1 MKITERDRERI
12 RMTIRSAIT
21 FKIAFK
27 NVEKLDKIINEYNE
41 NPIKYEQDHP
51 DFDLEETKRIR
62 QEFLDAFDDAFT
74 KLREANT
81 DAKH

>member
-1 MKITERDRERI
+1 MEVIEITDKERI
-12 RMTIRSAIT
+12 RLT
-21 FKIAFK
+21 FRMALSF
-27 NVEKLDKIINEYNE
+27 NNAGRLDKIINEYNK

-51 DFDLEETKRIR
+51 DFDLEEIIRIR

>member
-1 MKITERDRERI
+1 MEVIEITDRERV
-12 RMTIRSAIT
+12 RLTVHMAIV
-21 FKIAFK
+21 FK
-27 NVEKLDKIINEYNE
+27 NAGRLDKIINEYNK

-74 KLREANT
+74 KLREAAA

>member
-12 RMTIRSAIT
+12 RLTIHMA
-21 FKIAFK
+21 IAFK
-27 NVEKLDKIINEYNE
+27 NVERLDKIINEYNE

-62 QEFLDAFDDAFT
+62 QEFLDAFDNAFT
-74 KLREANT
+74 KLREATT
-81 DAKH
+81 DGQH

>member
-1 MKITERDRERI
+1 M
-12 RMTIRSAIT
+12 AL
-21 FKIAFK
+21 AFR
-27 NVEKLDKIINEYNE
+27 NAGRLDKIINEYNE

-74 KLREANT
+74 KLREADTNEQ
-81 DAKH
+81 H

>member
-1 MKITERDRERI
+1 MKITDHDRERI
-12 RMTIRSAIT
+12 RLTVHSA
-21 FKIAFK
+21 IAFK
-27 NVEKLDKIINEYNE
+27 NVERLDKIINEYNE

-74 KLREANT
+74 KLREASTNEQ
-81 DAKH
+81 H

>member
-12 RMTIRSAIT
+12 RLTIHMA
-21 FKIAFK
+21 IAFK
-27 NVEKLDKIINEYNE
+27 NAGRLDKIINEYNK

-51 DFDLEETKRIR
+51 DFDLEEIIRIR

>member
-12 RMTIRSAIT
+12 RLTIRSAL
-21 FKIAFK
+21 AFK
-27 NVEKLDKIINEYNE
+27 NVERLDEIINEYNE

-74 KLREANT
+74 KLREAN
-81 DAKH
+81 K

>member
-1 MKITERDRERI
+1 MEVIEITDRERV
-12 RMTIRSAIT
+12 RLTVHMAL
-21 FKIAFK
+21 AFR
-27 NVEKLDKIINEYNE
+27 NAGRLDKIINEYNE

-74 KLREANT
+74 KLREADTNEQ
-81 DAKH
+81 H

>member
-1 MKITERDRERI
+1 MEVIEITERDKERI
-12 RMTIRSAIT
+12 RLKAHSA
-21 FKIAFK
+21 IAFK
-27 NVEKLDKIINEYNE
+27 NVEELDKIINEYNE

-74 KLREANT
+74 KLREDTINEQ
-81 DAKH
+81 H

>member
-1 MKITERDRERI
+1 MEVIEITDRERI
-12 RMTIRSAIT
+12 RLTVRVAL
-21 FKIAFK
+21 AFR
-27 NVEKLDKIINEYNE
+27 NAGRLDKIINEYNE

-74 KLREANT
+74 KLRET
-81 DAKH
+81 DTNEQH

>member
-1 MKITERDRERI
+1 MEVIKITDKERVRLTF
-12 RMTIRSAIT
+12 RMAL
-21 FKIAFK
+21 AFK
-27 NVEKLDKIINEYNE
+27 NAGRLDKIINEYNK

-51 DFDLEETKRIR
+51 DFDLEETIRIR

-81 DAKH
+81 NGQH

>member
-1 MKITERDRERI
+1 M
-12 RMTIRSAIT
+12 AL
-21 FKIAFK
+21 AFK
-27 NVEKLDKIINEYNE
+27 NAGRLDKIINEYNK

-51 DFDLEETKRIR
+51 DFDLEKTKRIR

-74 KLREANT
+74 KLREAAA

>member
-1 MKITERDRERI
+1 M
-12 RMTIRSAIT
+12 
-21 FKIAFK
+21 
-27 NVEKLDKIINEYNE
+27 DKIINEYNE

-74 KLREANT
+74 KLREADTNEQ
-81 DAKH
+81 H

>member
-1 MKITERDRERI
+1 MEVIEITERDKERI
-12 RMTIRSAIT
+12 RLTAHSA
-21 FKIAFK
+21 IAFK

-62 QEFLDAFDDAFT
+62 QEFLDAFDDAFI
-74 KLREANT
+74 KLREDTINE
-81 DAKH
+81 H

>member
-1 MKITERDRERI
+1 M
-12 RMTIRSAIT
+12 
-21 FKIAFK
+21 
-27 NVEKLDKIINEYNE
+27 NIIK

-51 DFDLEETKRIR
+51 DFDLEKTIRIR

-74 KLREANT
+74 KLREVAA